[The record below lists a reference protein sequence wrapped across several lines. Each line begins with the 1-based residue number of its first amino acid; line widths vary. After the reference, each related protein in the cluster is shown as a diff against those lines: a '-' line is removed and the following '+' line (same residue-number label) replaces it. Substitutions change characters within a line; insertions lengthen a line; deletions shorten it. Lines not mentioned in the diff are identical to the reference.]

1 MESFGERLRRTR
13 ENLSYS
19 IEQASRDTN
28 ISKRYLVALEN
39 EDFSVFPGETYL
51 KGFLTNYAEYLGLE
65 GEELV
70 NIYKNM
76 KIQEQ
81 PVPLDQLLESK
92 SERSPKL
99 FIIGASLFVA
109 VALIVVLI
117 LTQPFG
123 EGVPVTETE
132 EKNDTE
138 QEYVF
143 KDYIKTY
150 DIAKGTKITVTGSDD
165 KERGVLVF
173 HAIDNN
179 VVIASDYEQFEL
191 AIGMK
196 KQVDLNNDSTLDVE
210 IRIND
215 IYESGTERHAK
226 IELLKLTATSIASSG
241 PTDQESI
248 DIAKLA
254 EIYGTEAQV
263 LASAAE
269 PTAFTADTLF
279 SGGCMFIYYIDDKP
293 REQKYMYAN
302 QTVSLPVAEKVELR
316 FSNAGTVTLKISE
329 KQIQLGGFG
338 QIAARLITWKKDETK
353 NTYHLLS
360 LPVK

>member
-1 MESFGERLRRTR
+1 MESFGEKLRRTR
-13 ENLSYS
+13 ENLNYS

-28 ISKRYLVALEN
+28 ISKRYLIALEN

-51 KGFLTNYAEYLGLE
+51 KGFLMNYAEYLGLD

-81 PVPLDQLLESK
+81 PVPLDQLLENK
-92 SERSPKL
+92 HERSPKL
-99 FIIGASLFVA
+99 FIIAAALFA
-109 VALIVVLI
+109 AVVLI
-117 LTQPFG
+117 IILVVSQPFAG
-123 EGVPVTETE
+123 GASVA
-132 EKNDTE
+132 EKEKKKETE
-138 QEYVF
+138 QELVF

-165 KERGVLVF
+165 KERGALVI

-191 AIGMK
+191 ALGMK
-196 KQVDLNNDSTLDVE
+196 KQVDLNNDSNLDVE

-215 IYESGTERHAK
+215 IYTSGSEKHAK
-226 IELLKLTATSIASSG
+226 IELLKLTAASIASSG
-241 PTDQESI
+241 VEDQESI
-248 DIAKLA
+248 DITELT
-254 EIYGTEAQV
+254 EVYGNEAQV
-263 LASAAE
+263 LTSAAE
-269 PTAFTADTLF
+269 PAPFTADTVF

-293 REQKYMYAN
+293 REQRYMYAN
-302 QTVSLPVAEKVELR
+302 QTVSLPVSEKAELR
-316 FSNAGTVTLKISE
+316 FSNAGTVTLKIAE
-329 KQIQLGGFG
+329 NQIQLGGFG
-338 QIAARLITWKKDETK
+338 QVAARLVTWKKDEKK
-353 NTYHLLS
+353 NSYHLLS